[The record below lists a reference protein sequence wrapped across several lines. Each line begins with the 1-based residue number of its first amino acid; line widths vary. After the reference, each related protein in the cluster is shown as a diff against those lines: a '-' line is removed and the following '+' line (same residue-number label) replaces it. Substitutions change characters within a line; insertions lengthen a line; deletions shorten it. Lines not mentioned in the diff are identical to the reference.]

1 MKAWHSSVFFLVLKF
16 SITSILLWNV
26 CQNSMCALPSRI
38 LRALSQEA
46 EVFVFYFLRTTSL
59 LCWPSAKRT
68 EAAPSGGGATVGGAV
83 RLLPLLSLPGIHS
96 QQQPVIM
103 ATVRVTGRAGRAGLD
118 WSKLEW
124 CAGCRAQALCLIRPI
139 LLSRRCLFPLRLSSP
154 RWSLLGS
161 QTEAENHYYAHT
173 SAHTRLQPDCHAG
186 S

>member
-1 MKAWHSSVFFLVLKF
+1 MKAWHSVFFSFKILNHIHPTLKHSPELAARSALADSPHTLAGKQRF
-16 SITSILLWNV
+16 S
-26 CQNSMCALPSRI
+26 
-38 LRALSQEA
+38 
-46 EVFVFYFLRTTSL
+46 FHFLRTTSL
-59 LCWPSAKRT
+59 LCWPSANRT
-68 EAAPSGGGATVGGAV
+68 EAAASGGGATVGGAV

-118 WSKLEW
+118 WSKLEC
-124 CAGCRAQALCLIRPI
+124 CAGCRARALCLIRPI
-139 LLSRRCLFPLRLSSP
+139 LLSRRCLFPLRHSSP

-173 SAHTRLQPDCHAG
+173 SAHPRLQPDCHVG